1 MKYRLILQTSQAAG
15 TEYRLEKDEIFLGR
29 DLSNDLVINDPEVSR
44 RHARLFFTGSTY
56 AIEDLGSTNG
66 TFVHG
71 QRLSGPFLL
80 SPGDWITLGEK
91 VILKFD
97 LVEFDPDAT
106 VATFRAQPISTPQ
119 PVHPVV
125 PAAPSESPVQIN
137 VPPVQPFISSS
148 EAPESLPQQPSFQPA
163 QPPRPAAPEAVPQ
176 QPSFQPAQPP
186 RPAAPAVPPQ
196 PVFQPPVTVEAPE
209 EGNLHPQQKKRSG
222 WVVALLV
229 VIGILLVFC
238 VIPWIIIEV
247 TNSYC
252 ALFPGLFNSIQPGV
266 CP

>member
-106 VATFRAQPISTPQ
+106 VATFRAQPISAPQ
-119 PVHPVV
+119 PVHPVIS
-125 PAAPSESPVQIN
+125 AAPGVSPVQTNI
-137 VPPVQPFISSS
+137 PPVQPMISLS
-148 EAPESLPQQPSFQPA
+148 E
-163 QPPRPAAPEAVPQ
+163 APEAVPQ
-176 QPSFQPAQPP
+176 PPSFHPAQPLP
-186 RPAAPAVPPQ
+186 PAAPTVPPQ
-196 PVFQPPVTVEAPE
+196 PVFQAPVTVEVPE
-209 EGNLHPQQKKRSG
+209 EDNSHPQQKKRSG

>member
-106 VATFRAQPISTPQ
+106 VATFRAQPISAPQ

-148 EAPESLPQQPSFQPA
+148 EAPESL
-163 QPPRPAAPEAVPQ
+163 PQ

>member
-1 MKYRLILQTSQAAG
+1 MNYRLIMQTSQAAG
-15 TEYRLEKDEIFLGR
+15 MEYRLEKDEIFLGR
-29 DLSNDLVINDPEVSR
+29 ELNNDLVINDPEVSR

-97 LVEFDPDAT
+97 RVEFDPDAT
-106 VATFRAQPISTPQ
+106 VATFRPQ
-119 PVHPVV
+119 SFSAPQAVNPVV
-125 PAAPSESPVQIN
+125 NVVPN
-137 VPPVQPFISSS
+137 VPPIQTNAPPVQSAISSL
-148 EAPESLPQQPSFQPA
+148 EAPQALPQQPSYPPV
-163 QPPRPAAPEAVPQ
+163 QPPRPAAPV
-176 QPSFQPAQPP
+176 
-186 RPAAPAVPPQ
+186 VPPQ
-196 PVFQPPVTVEAPE
+196 SVSQTPAPVEFDEDVVLPP
-209 EGNLHPQQKKRSG
+209 HQKKRSG

-252 ALFPGLFNSIQPGV
+252 ALFPGIFNSIQPGV

>member
-1 MKYRLILQTSQAAG
+1 MNFRLILQTSQAAG

-106 VATFRAQPISTPQ
+106 VATFRAQPISAPQ
-119 PVHPVV
+119 PVSPVAS
-125 PAAPSESPVQIN
+125 AAPSVSPEQIN

-148 EAPESLPQQPSFQPA
+148 EVPEGVPQQPSFQP
-163 QPPRPAAPEAVPQ
+163 VH
-176 QPSFQPAQPP
+176 QPAQPP
-186 RPAAPAVPPQ
+186 RPAAPAVPPSQ
-196 PVFQPPVTVEAPE
+196 PIFQAPVTVEVPE
-209 EGNLHPQQKKRSG
+209 DVNLHPQQKKRSG

>member
-80 SPGDWITLGEK
+80 SPGDWITLGER

-148 EAPESLPQQPSFQPA
+148 EAPESL
-163 QPPRPAAPEAVPQ
+163 PQ

-252 ALFPGLFNSIQPGV
+252 ALFPGLFNSIKPGV

>member
-1 MKYRLILQTSQAAG
+1 MNYRLIMQTSQAAG
-15 TEYRLEKDEIFLGR
+15 MEYRLEKDEIFLGR
-29 DLSNDLVINDPEVSR
+29 ELNNDLVINDPEVSR

-97 LVEFDPDAT
+97 WVEFDPDAT
-106 VATFRAQPISTPQ
+106 VATFRPQ
-119 PVHPVV
+119 SFSAPQAVNPVV
-125 PAAPSESPVQIN
+125 NVVPN
-137 VPPVQPFISSS
+137 VPPIQTNAPPVQSAISSL
-148 EAPESLPQQPSFQPA
+148 EAPQALPQQPSY
-163 QPPRPAAPEAVPQ
+163 PPV
-176 QPSFQPAQPP
+176 QPP

-196 PVFQPPVTVEAPE
+196 SVSQTPAPVEFDEDVVLPP
-209 EGNLHPQQKKRSG
+209 HQKKRSG

-252 ALFPGLFNSIQPGV
+252 ALFPGIFNSIQPGV